1 MMILKIILVAIAL
14 FLLYVFVFKKAR
26 EKSVAKKDEAI
37 IDEMIECGSCKVFV
51 SKNEAILSDGKYFCS
66 KECLGKK

>member
-1 MMILKIILVAIAL
+1 MILKIILVAIAL

-37 IDEMIECGSCKVFV
+37 IDEMIECTSCKVFV

-66 KECLGKK
+66 KECLAKK